1 MDPEIAGNRFGLFE
15 RSRVCLAPMAGYSD
29 APFRSICGAAGADFC
44 VTEMVSSEGLVRGG
58 DRTSK
63 MTARMKGEG
72 PLGIQLFGSKPPV
85 LAEAARALAGKGF
98 EFIDLN
104 FGCPVKKV
112 VKKNGGSAIMRD
124 LSLMERICGAVVES
138 SSLPVTV
145 KIRSGWSREEENFI
159 EAGKIAEDSG
169 VSAIIMH
176 PRYRSQG
183 FSGRADWD
191 HIARLRDSVSIPV
204 VANGDVNNV
213 DDYLEIAEATGCDL
227 VMIGRGA
234 LGSPWIFRDI
244 KDRLRGKEPGKVS
257 MQERIDIL
265 QRLFRMEIAWK
276 GTRLGLLE
284 MRKFYRWFLRGSSGM
299 REYRRR
305 LAVASDVAE
314 VDLIFSDLRE
324 EIGSKWKRTG

>member
-1 MDPEIAGNRFGLFE
+1 MYPEIAGRDFDLFE
-15 RSRVCLAPMAGYSD
+15 RSRACLAPMAGYSD
-29 APFRSICGAAGADFC
+29 APFRSICCAAGADFC

-58 DRTSK
+58 DRTLK
-63 MTARMKGEG
+63 MTGRIEGEG
-72 PLGIQLFGSKPPV
+72 PLGIQLFGSKPAV
-85 LAEAARALAGKGF
+85 LAEAAGAVAGKGF

-112 VKKNGGSAIMRD
+112 IKKNGGSAIMRD

-145 KIRSGWSREEENFI
+145 KIRSGWNREEENFI

-169 VSAIIMH
+169 VSAVIMH

-183 FSGRADWD
+183 FSGKADWGQ
-191 HIARLRDSVSIPV
+191 IARLRDSVSIPV

-213 DDYLEIAEATGCDL
+213 DDYLEIVGTTGCEL

-234 LGSPWIFRDI
+234 LGHPWIFRDI
-244 KDRLRGKEPGKVS
+244 KDRLAGKEPGKVS
-257 MQERIDIL
+257 MQERVDTL
-265 QRLFRMEIAWK
+265 QRLFRMEISWK
-276 GTRLGLLE
+276 GKRLGLLE

-314 VDLIFSDLRE
+314 VDVIFADLRE